1 MPLIKA
7 GGKGKKAIRKAVSAN
22 ISELTNAN
30 KSKAPGK
37 KRKRDQIIAIAI
49 SEAKRKGKGKPGSG
63 DKRIKG
69 GSY

>member
-1 MPLIKA
+1 MPLQRA
-7 GGKGKKAIRKAVSAN
+7 GGKGKKAVRKAVSAN

-30 KSKAPGK
+30 KSKPAGK

-49 SEAKRKGKGKPGSG
+49 SEAKKGKKKSGSG

-69 GSY
+69 GYY